1 MRIVMLLQGEWMRE
15 SRVVR
20 EAECLARA
28 GYRVDVICLRMAS
41 KGAREKRNGVTYH
54 SIPYEGLRTLPRL
67 VKALRIH
74 LNIVS
79 LGAQSR
85 NRRLRARGVLETSL
99 GLISSILSIAFAVM
113 ALPGAVVGK
122 IVVSLARAMTW
133 GAGDRLGQRLKRPM
147 TYLVQPFSHLNAF
160 GVMCRDLMVQLEP
173 TIVHAHDLVTLSA
186 GALVAKQLGCPLI
199 YDAHELE
206 RHTNYP
212 WLNKWTKYWLA
223 RYEDILIGRAASV
236 VTVSDSI
243 ADWLASEYV
252 IQRPRVVLNSPAG
265 PSPVLSGSG
274 PPERLRSRLGLTP
287 DTPLVVHVGW
297 VTVERGLDRCVQALQ
312 HLPGAHF
319 AAVGPRYDAT
329 EMEMTHVARALG
341 VENRIHFV
349 DPVPHEQVM
358 SFIASA
364 DCSVI
369 AIQNVSL
376 NNYFCFPNKLLD
388 SVMAG
393 LPVVVANLKELR
405 RFVERYD
412 VGVVMD
418 ETDPLSIAA
427 ATREVLANA
436 ARYRPSRAKIA
447 DIEQHFGWL
456 AQQEQLLKVYRGLV
470 APTAGRRD

>member
-1 MRIVMLLQGEWMRE
+1 
-15 SRVVR
+15 
-20 EAECLARA
+20 
-28 GYRVDVICLRMAS
+28 
-41 KGAREKRNGVTYH
+41 
-54 SIPYEGLRTLPRL
+54 
-67 VKALRIH
+67 VKALKIH
-74 LNIVS
+74 LKILS
-79 LGAQSR
+79 LGAQWR
-85 NRRLRARGVLETSL
+85 NRPLRVRGVLGTSF

-113 ALPGAVVGK
+113 ALPGAVAGK
-122 IVVSLARAMTW
+122 MLVSLARVVTW
-133 GAGDRLGQRLKRPM
+133 EAGDRLGQLLKRPM
-147 TYLVQPFSHLNAF
+147 TYFVQPFSHLNGF
-160 GVMCRDLMVQLEP
+160 GVMCRDLIVQLEP
-173 TIVHAHDLVTLSA
+173 SIVHAHDLVTLSA
-186 GALVAKQLGCPLI
+186 GALVARQRGCPLI

-206 RHTNYP
+206 RHTNYA
-212 WLNKWTKYWLA
+212 WLNRWTKYWLA
-223 RYEDILIGRAASV
+223 RYEDVLIGRATSV

-243 ADWLASEYV
+243 ADWLATEYV
-252 IQRPRVVLNSPAG
+252 IERPRVVLNSPAG
-265 PSPVLSGSG
+265 LSPILSGSDS
-274 PPERLRSRLGLTP
+274 PERLRTRLGLTP
-287 DTPLVVHVGW
+287 DTPLMVHVGW

-312 HLPGAHF
+312 HLPRAHF
-319 AAVGPRYDAT
+319 AVVGPRYDAT
-329 EMEMTHVARALG
+329 KMEMTHVARDLG

-393 LPVVVANLKELR
+393 LPVVVANLRELR

-436 ARYRPSRAKIA
+436 ARYRPSREKIA

-456 AQQEQLLKVYRGLV
+456 AQQKQLLKVYRGLV